1 MKLCDLCSR
10 DEETNEFKEEDFEIL
25 AFPSNDFSNQEP
37 LEGEAINNF
46 CELNFNT
53 KFPIMEK
60 IVVKGEGKHPLY
72 EYLSNRK
79 QNGFT
84 NLGPLWNFH
93 KYLIDKNG
101 YVRAY
106 YLTITSPEAAKVK
119 RKIKELLAE

>member
-1 MKLCDLCSR
+1 
-10 DEETNEFKEEDFEIL
+10 
-25 AFPSNDFSNQEP
+25 
-37 LEGEAINNF
+37 
-46 CELNFNT
+46 
-53 KFPIMEK
+53 MEK